1 MSGFG
6 QIKNNFA
13 VDDRVVIGQ
22 TGPSGLDGRTGV
34 VLGKSVENVVD
45 FYIVGLDAPYLG
57 QKAILMIESCLKREK

>member
-34 VLGKSVENVVD
+34 VLGKSMWLISISLALTLHIWVKK
-45 FYIVGLDAPYLG
+45 P
-57 QKAILMIESCLKREK
+57 S